1 MDLDLL
7 HRKLVQWNM
16 RVVVCADARQS
27 FPRTEATEDLSGLQD
42 SQVSWVRRTL
52 LIEQRVFRPPQIVHE
67 LAHIAYPLPIR
78 TMPNEYRGW
87 FYLLERWYARQLQS
101 YAEVYRSFAYTA
113 RLPWSPTYDRGL
125 GLTTWAQLNKSSR
138 DLWTAYWRRSAKRAG
153 VLKGRVVRLP
163 LAWRGQEVLGARAG
177 LYWLGPAKPKEL
189 VKRAGVWCPR

>member
-7 HRKLVQWNM
+7 HRKLVKWNM
-16 RVVVCADARQS
+16 RVVVCANAYQS
-27 FPRTEATEDLSGLQD
+27 FPRYQPATEDLSGLQD

-101 YAEVYRSFAYTA
+101 YAEVYRSFAYKA
-113 RLPWSPTYDRGL
+113 RLPWSPTYGGW

-138 DLWTAYWRRSAKRAG
+138 GLWTAYWRRSAKRAG
-153 VLKGRVVRLP
+153 VLKGGVVRLP

-177 LYWLGPAKPKEL
+177 LYWLGPAKPKEF